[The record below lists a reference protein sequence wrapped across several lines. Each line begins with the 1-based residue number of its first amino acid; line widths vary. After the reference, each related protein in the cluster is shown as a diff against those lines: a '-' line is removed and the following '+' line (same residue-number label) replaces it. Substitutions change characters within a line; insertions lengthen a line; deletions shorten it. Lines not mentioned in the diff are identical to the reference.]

1 MNLVLYYLIV
11 LIKNMSQQPSVLFN
25 FADDSILKSVTIP
38 QQKLIYIQIQVEI

>member
-11 LIKNMSQQPSVLFN
+11 LINMSQQPSVLFN